1 MKKIYALLLFTISC
15 AIGYSQISIN
25 TTGSAFTEDFNS
37 MGTTAIATLPTG
49 FKVGTDWATGVSL
62 TGLAAG
68 TSGTGALTGTSSG
81 NIYNYA
87 NGVTA
92 SSTDRALGF
101 LTSGGFSS
109 PRSIIVKITNNTG
122 ANITSLTV
130 SFDYEK
136 YRAGTR
142 VFDWTFFHGNSS
154 TATTAEILGNQNYV
168 ADAANAVVNPPTTIN
183 KSISLTG
190 LAIANGSDYYLRWTY
205 TGLAGSTNSQGLA
218 IDNFSITATGGAD
231 ILPPTVTTLTPAD
244 NATNVSLSTN
254 LQILFNEPIVKGT
267 GNIVL
272 KRSSDNSIV
281 ETIDVTTAA
290 VVVAGSTSTI
300 TINPL
305 LNLSDYYVEIAAG
318 AFTDIALNAYAGI
331 TGATTWNFTTL
342 PVPAAG
348 TIGNNYTFT
357 NCATTFLNEGWSQFS
372 VASPQTWV
380 CSTTG
385 RTDVNGIQMNAFVS
399 AGNNPLNED
408 WLISPAFDLTA
419 ASLPTL
425 KFYSRGDF
433 TGNSLQLKVSTNYVA
448 GTNPSTATW
457 TDLAGNFP
465 ANVAGTGVWTLS
477 DNIDLSVY
485 NTTNVRLAWVYIN
498 PSIANS
504 SRWTIDDVTVYSSIV
519 LPPCDEPT
527 VQPTNL
533 ALTPTAT
540 TVTGIFTAVAPAVT
554 GYLVVRS
561 TSSTLSATPADATTY
576 TVGQSLGG
584 AVVVANSAAN
594 SFTDIGLTP
603 LTVYYYFVFAY
614 NDESCT
620 GGPNYLSTLNPAPTG
635 NTNTTTT
642 LALAACIE
650 PGGIPGTIN
659 LSPTNTSISGNFT
672 GVGIAPTANRYLVI
686 ISTSNSLSTTPV
698 DGTTYTVGAAFGG
711 GTVVSYGAA
720 LNFTATGLIANTPYY
735 FYVFAANGDCT
746 GEPDYFNTGSSN
758 GTASTTIGTGAP
770 TTYYDPANG
779 LTCQPLKSALKT
791 IIATGTQVLSYTP
804 GLWTLYTF
812 SDKRRNDANNADIVW
827 DMYSDNP
834 TGPEPYTY
842 TLITNQCGSYTV
854 EGNCYNRE
862 HSTPQSWFNQVSPM
876 VSDAHHIF
884 PTDGK
889 VNALHSNY
897 PYGEVITLTTL
908 APSSGYTNPTQA
920 GSKLGTGTNFG
931 YSGTIFEPINEY
943 KGDFAR
949 AALYMAVRYEDEII
963 SQNWSGLGTANAVF
977 LSTTDQPTATTRRLQ
992 IYDDWYLKT
1001 LYKWHMQDPVSQK
1014 EIDRNNVIFAQE
1026 INDGGTLK
1034 KQGNRNPFIDHPEY
1048 VFAIWGSSCL
1058 SVLPVT
1064 IVNFT
1069 AQKNNNTIA
1078 LNWKVANEINVK
1090 QYEVERSIDGINFNL
1105 IGALA
1110 GSNITNYS
1118 FIDKNLPNGA
1128 IVYYRLK
1135 MIDQDGKFKNSNI
1148 VSVKLKTNVSNAIVY
1163 PNPTMGS
1170 LNIKLYDILT
1180 SNSTLQITD
1189 VTGRLVKQQTINASM
1204 VNINVD
1210 VKGLPTGRY
1219 FIKISTYNQVINLS
1233 FVAL

>member
-1 MKKIYALLLFTISC
+1 MSSTA
-15 AIGYSQISIN
+15 YSQ
-25 TTGSAFTEDFNS
+25 TYFTLS
-37 MGTTAIATLPTG
+37 SG
-49 FKVGTDWATGVSL
+49 SL
-62 TGLAAG
+62 TENWSNASLITTNNVWTGYPNFQGFQGQNLPAG
-68 TSGTGALTGTSSG
+68 IGTTSGTNPSTILGPSAAVGDL
-81 NIYNYA
+81 N
-87 NGVTA
+87 VTA
-92 SSTDRALGF
+92 NQTNPNT
-101 LTSGGFSS
+101 LTSGGIAEFDGIANPTIAMQGSGTADA
-109 PRSIIVKITNNTG
+109 PHLVIYLNTTGVNTIVVQYNLRDIDGSTDNAVQQVALQYRVGNTG
-122 ANITSLTV
+122 NFTDIPAGFVTDASTGPSLATLVTPVNVTLPVACEGQAQVELRIITANAASNDEWIGIDDISITSTP
-130 SFDYEK
+130 SGGDI
-136 YRAGTR
+136 T
-142 VFDWTFFHGNSS
+142 
-154 TATTAEILGNQNYV
+154 
-168 ADAANAVVNPPTTIN
+168 PP
-183 KSISLTG
+183 L
-190 LAIANGSDYYLRWTY
+190 
-205 TGLAGSTNSQGLA
+205 
-218 IDNFSITATGGAD
+218 
-231 ILPPTVTTLTPAD
+231 VTTLTPAD
-244 NATNVSLSTN
+244 NATNVSTNTN

-281 ETIDVTTAA
+281 QTIDVTTAA
-290 VVVAGSTSTI
+290 AVVTGSTATI
-300 TINPL
+300 SINPL
-305 LNLSDYYVEIAAG
+305 LNLTDYYVEIAAG

-348 TIGNNYTFT
+348 IIGNNYTFT
-357 NCATTFLNEGWSQFS
+357 NCASTFLNEGWSQFS

-385 RTDVNGIQMNAFVS
+385 RTDANGIQMNAFVS

-433 TGNSLQLKVSTNYVA
+433 NGNSLQLKVSTNYIA
-448 GTNPSTATW
+448 GTNPNTATW

-533 ALTPTAT
+533 ALTPTAS
-540 TVTGIFTAVAPAVT
+540 TVTGTFTAVVPAVT

-584 AVVVANSAAN
+584 GVVVANSATN

-603 LTVYYYFVFAY
+603 VTAYYYFVFAY
-614 NDESCT
+614 NNESCT

-672 GVGIAPTANRYLVI
+672 GVAIAPTANRYLVI
-686 ISTSNSLSTTPV
+686 ISTSNSLSAAPV
-698 DGTTYTVGAAFGG
+698 DGTTYTAGSSFGG
-711 GTVVSYGAA
+711 GTVVSYGTA

-758 GTASTTIGTGAP
+758 GTVSTTIGTGAP

-812 SDKRRNDANNADIVW
+812 SDKRRNDANNADILW

-842 TLITNQCGSYTV
+842 TLITNQCGSYTA
-854 EGNCYNRE
+854 EGQCYNRE
-862 HSTPQSWFNQVSPM
+862 HSTPQSWFNQLSPM

-897 PYGEVITLTTL
+897 PYGEVVTVTPL
-908 APSSGYTNPTQA
+908 SGYTNPTLA

-931 YSGTIFEPINEY
+931 YGATVFEPINEY

-977 LSTTDQPTATTRRLQ
+977 LSTTDQPIATTRRLQ

-1078 LNWKVANEINVK
+1078 LNWKVANEINIK
-1090 QYEVERSIDGINFNL
+1090 QYEVERSIDGLNFNL

-1110 GSNITNYS
+1110 GSNLTSYS

-1210 VKGLPTGRY
+1210 VKDLPAGRY
-1219 FIKISTYNQVINLS
+1219 FIKITNNNQVINLS